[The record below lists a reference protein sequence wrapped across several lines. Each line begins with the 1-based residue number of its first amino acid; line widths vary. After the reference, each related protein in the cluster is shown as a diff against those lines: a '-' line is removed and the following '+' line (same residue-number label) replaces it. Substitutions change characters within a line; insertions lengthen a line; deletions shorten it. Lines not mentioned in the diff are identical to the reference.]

1 MITVDMVIR
10 GGTIVR
16 SDGCFDAGIAVDQ
29 GRIVGI
35 LRDEFLPQGG
45 QVIDAQGKVIMA
57 GIIDTHVHMRV
68 PGKEEREDAITG
80 GMAAAAGGV
89 TTFLDMPNTVPPV
102 NCAEAF
108 NAKRELLSSQ
118 ALVDFGLYGGD
129 GETNVQ
135 RIGELAQAGAV
146 ALKTF
151 LWPYPDRKDE
161 FEGLSCTNDDALL
174 DIFETAAQTGLV
186 QVVHCEKKAIVDH
199 YTRKLQAE
207 GRRDPSVHAE
217 ARPILAEVEAVS
229 RAVLFAME
237 TGARLNIPH
246 VSCGSVAAIIGA
258 AKERGYNN
266 ITAETCPQYL
276 FLTDERH
283 EEIGPY
289 AKVNPPLR
297 TRSERDRLWE
307 YVLDGTIDT
316 MGSDHAPN
324 LPEQIEWGWEDIFA
338 APAGRAEIETALPL
352 MLTAVSKGRL
362 GLNSLTRLMSENA
375 ARLYGLYPRKGVIQ
389 VGADADLV
397 IIDMNKQA
405 TIKHQK
411 LYTKQKDAAR
421 MFDGWQVTGMPVMT
435 IVRGTVVMRDGEI
448 VGQPGHGEFVS
459 PARRG

>member
-1 MITVDMVIR
+1 MKTVDLVIR

-16 SDGCFDAGIAVDQ
+16 SDGSFDAGIAVDH
-29 GRIVGI
+29 GRVVGI
-35 LRDEFLPQGG
+35 LSDELLPESR
-45 QVIDAQGKVIMA
+45 QVIDARGKIIMA

-102 NCAEAF
+102 NCADVL
-108 NAKRELLSSQ
+108 NAKKDLLSSK

-129 GETNVQ
+129 GETNIQ
-135 RIGELAQAGAV
+135 HIPELAQAGAV

-174 DIFETAAQTGLV
+174 DIFETVAKTGLV
-186 QVVHCEKKAIVDH
+186 QVVHCEKKPVVDH
-199 YTRKLQAE
+199 YTHKLRAE
-207 GRRDPSVHAE
+207 GRCTPSVHAQ
-217 ARPILAEVEAVS
+217 ARPVLAEAEAVS
-229 RAVLFAME
+229 RAVLFAIE

-246 VSCGSVAAIIGA
+246 VSCGSVAAIIKA
-258 AKERGYNN
+258 AKECGYNN

-297 TRSERDRLWE
+297 SRSEQDKLWE

-316 MGSDHAPN
+316 IGSDHAPN

-352 MLTAVSKGRL
+352 MLTAVNQGRL
-362 GLNSLTRLMSENA
+362 GLHTLTRLMSENA

-397 IIDMNKQA
+397 IIDLNKQT
-405 TIKHQK
+405 TIDHRR

-421 MFDGWQVTGMPVMT
+421 MFEGWQVTGMPVMT

-448 VGQPGHGEFVS
+448 VGQAGHGQFVS